1 MRKII
6 ITLILT
12 AWIAGWSAS
21 AHAETGAIAILKQG
35 LLGAGTGAAAS
46 ALTGAKGGDV
56 WKGALTGMGVNVV
69 GGALLD
75 MVTTPSGTQRTVYM
89 QQYQQ
94 YPQQVYQQVPQQA
107 YYQEAPQR
115 VVMNRQDQRRR
126 ARELMRRRAYQT
138 SYNSDY
144 LYGYQDGYQD
154 GVNDAKYGY

>member
-1 MRKII
+1 MKKII
-6 ITLILT
+6 VMLSL
-12 AWIAGWSAS
+12 AACIAGWSAS
-21 AHAETGAIAILKQG
+21 AHAEGAAIAILKQG

-46 ALTGAKGGDV
+46 ALTGAKGADV

-94 YPQQVYQQVPQQA
+94 YPQQVVQQVPQQV
-107 YYQEAPQR
+107 YYQEVPQR
-115 VVMNRQDQRRR
+115 AAMSRQAQRQR
-126 ARELMRRRAYQT
+126 AREMMRRHAYQT
-138 SYNSDY
+138 NNNSDY

-154 GVNDAKYGY
+154 GVNDARYGY